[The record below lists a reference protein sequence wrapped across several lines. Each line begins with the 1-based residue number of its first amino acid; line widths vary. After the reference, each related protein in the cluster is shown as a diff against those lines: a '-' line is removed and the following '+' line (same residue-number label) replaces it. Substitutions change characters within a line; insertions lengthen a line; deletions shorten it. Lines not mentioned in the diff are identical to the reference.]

1 MSGGAAVPGGEV
13 GSASQPGADAT
24 ARTDDGGRSA
34 AVEHVGKSRTLL
46 VSVLSVVLLLI
57 VGIAVI
63 GLVRPGPVRHWLPAA
78 ESTSPPT
85 TVPSTPDPTPTPVL
99 AAASDTGK
107 VPSAAAVEAALDPL
121 IRSARLGSTVHATVL
136 DVASGE
142 LLYARNADVPTT
154 PASTTKLL
162 TAAAVLSARG
172 PAYRIGTR
180 AVAGSSPGE
189 VVLVGGGDAT
199 LSIDA
204 DGQFPGAAR
213 LDRLAQQVTK
223 ALGDTESYNRRKNGS
238 IACSADPR
246 RHRAGTPTTSR
257 RWDRCPGS
265 RP

>member
-1 MSGGAAVPGGEV
+1 M
-13 GSASQPGADAT
+13 
-24 ARTDDGGRSA
+24 
-34 AVEHVGKSRTLL
+34 
-46 VSVLSVVLLLI
+46 
-57 VGIAVI
+57 
-63 GLVRPGPVRHWLPAA
+63 GLVRPGLVRNWLPAA

-223 ALGDTESYNRRKNGS
+223 ALGDTEPTRVLVDTSLFSGS
-238 IACSADPR
+238 DLRAVLHHPAR